1 MTTDRSLYLPVLL
14 VKEGGWLAS
23 DEWVYFQL
31 RQLRNSLSDH
41 PFHLLA
47 VVWVLGLGGIIEGAE

>member
-31 RQLRNSLSDH
+31 RQLRISLTT
-41 PFHLLA
+41 PFTSWQLFGY
-47 VVWVLGLGGIIEGAE
+47 WGWGGL